1 MDLETFENS
10 LSAQNPP
17 EKLSAALRALW
28 KASKGDWEGAHNLV
42 QDDPGQDAAWV
53 HAYLHREEGDT
64 FNANYWYRRAG
75 KPTASG
81 ELSAE
86 WRAIVKTLLS

>member
-10 LSAQNPP
+10 LSSPKPP
-17 EKLSAALRALW
+17 EKLSTTLQALW
-28 KASKGDWEGAHNLV
+28 KASKGDWDGAHDLV

-53 HAYLHREEGDT
+53 HAYLHRVEGDT

-75 KPTASG
+75 KPSASG
-81 ELSAE
+81 ELSTE
-86 WRAIVKTLLS
+86 WRAIVKTLLD